1 MQISNGNDNNE
12 HKQYGILHENKC
24 YCCNMVGKKEDLNKT
39 NYRKKAVPDEKT
51 GRGVL
56 ILRSSCPAW

>member
-39 NYRKKAVPDEKT
+39 NYRKKAVPD
-51 GRGVL
+51 
-56 ILRSSCPAW
+56 